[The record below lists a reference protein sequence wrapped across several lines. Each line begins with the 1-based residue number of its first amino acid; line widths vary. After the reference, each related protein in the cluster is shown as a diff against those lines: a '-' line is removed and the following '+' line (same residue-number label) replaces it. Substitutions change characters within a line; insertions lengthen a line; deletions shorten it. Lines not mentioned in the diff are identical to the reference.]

1 MTSQVDT
8 HRDLH
13 VLNPSAERFGDP
25 ARGLAPRPASLAH
38 RTVGLLWNG
47 KANGDVA
54 LRTVGEHLEQTVPD
68 VTVRFYSGAV
78 PCDTALLEQVGKECD
93 VVVACT
99 ADCGSCTS
107 WITHDCVQLERVG
120 VPAVVMVSAGF
131 EINLAASARAFG
143 LPELQSIRVPIVYN
157 NVAEEAARAETHSLL
172 EPLIRLL
179 TTAAGDTAS
188 EETAPNERLLRLPA
202 AAPTD
207 AMATFQAYLDG
218 HDWGDGYP
226 LWPPTPDRVAALV
239 DAVGADRDEVLFQLP
254 PGNGE
259 TTVEKLAV
267 NCAMAGC
274 TPAEMV
280 VVEAILRTFTDEQQ
294 RTMIRACLMS
304 TSAHAPVVV
313 VNGPLARQLE
323 INGGRSCLG
332 PGRQNQV
339 NIRISRAVNLSLKN
353 LGRWSSGVMDLDT
366 IGTPRKHIVVV
377 AENEEESP
385 WSALHTDQGFAP
397 DDNVVTLFFSL
408 GEWDVG
414 VQGHLDAEQLAR
426 ALGSFSG
433 GSSGTGYFAAL
444 FGDLETSPV
453 GRLMLMAPAHASALD
468 EGGLTKSRVR
478 DILFESGTEPV
489 SRLVEPIRK
498 LHRDGKIRPQ
508 WKWVFELD
516 PTEQERTR
524 LPVIERSEDYHIV
537 VAGSARGKD
546 LLMPTRCS
554 PVPRPVRADWL
565 AATTTR
571 ELP

>member
-8 HRDLH
+8 RGGDLH

-25 ARGLAPRPASLAH
+25 ARGLAPRPASLSH

-54 LRTVGEHLEQTVPD
+54 LRTVGEHLERSVPD

-78 PCDTALLEQVGKECD
+78 PCDPALLERVGEECD
-93 VVVACT
+93 LVVACT

-107 WITHDCVQLERVG
+107 WITHDCVQLERMG

-131 EINLAASARAFG
+131 EINQAASARAFG

-157 NVAEEAARAETHSLL
+157 NVTEAVARAETRALLDSLF
-172 EPLIRLL
+172 RLL
-179 TTAAGDTAS
+179 TTAAGDTNAAEPRHS
-188 EETAPNERLLRLPA
+188 ERVVRVPA
-202 AAPTD
+202 AATTD
-207 AMATFQAYLDG
+207 AMATFQAYLDE

-226 LWPPTPDRVAALV
+226 LWPPTPDRVAELIE
-239 DAVGADRDEVLFQLP
+239 DVGADAAEVLFQLP

-313 VNGPLARQLE
+313 VNGPLARQLG

-339 NIRISRAVNLSLKN
+339 NIRISRAVNLCLKN

-385 WSALHTDQGFAP
+385 WSAFHVDQGFAP
-397 DDNVVTLFFSL
+397 EDNVVTLFFSL
-408 GEWDVG
+408 GEWDIG

-453 GRLMLMAPAHASALD
+453 GRLMLMAPAHAGALD

-478 DILFESGTEPV
+478 DILFETGAEPV

-498 LHRDGKIRPQ
+498 LHRDGKIRPE
-508 WKWVFELD
+508 WKWVFDLD
-516 PTEQERTR
+516 PDEQERTR
-524 LPVIERSEDYHIV
+524 LPVIERCEDYHIV
-537 VAGSARGKD
+537 VSGSARGKN

-554 PVPRPVRADWL
+554 PVPRRVRSDWL
-565 AATTTR
+565 S
-571 ELP
+571 P

>member
-13 VLNPSAERFGDP
+13 VLNPTAERFGDP

-54 LRTVGEHLEQTVPD
+54 LRTVGEHLEETVPD

-78 PCDTALLEQVGKECD
+78 PCDQTLLEQVGRECD
-93 VVVACT
+93 LVVACT

-107 WITHDCVQLERVG
+107 WITHDCVQLERMG

-157 NVAEEAARAETHSLL
+157 NVAEEVARAKTRALL
-172 EPLIRLL
+172 DPLIRLL
-179 TTAAGDTAS
+179 TTAAGDTDSAGRTPAS
-188 EETAPNERLLRLPA
+188 ERLVHLPA
-202 AAPTD
+202 AKQTD
-207 AMATFQAYLDG
+207 AMATFQAYLDE

-226 LWPPTPDRVAALV
+226 LWPPTPDQVAELIDGVRA
-239 DAVGADRDEVLFQLP
+239 DADEVLFQLP

-274 TPAEMV
+274 TPAEMA

-313 VNGPLARQLE
+313 VNGPLARQLK

-339 NIRISRAVNLSLKN
+339 NIRISRAVGLSLKN

-385 WSALHTDQGFAP
+385 WSAFHVDHGFAR
-397 DDNVVTLFFSL
+397 DDNVVTMFFSL

-453 GRLMLMAPAHASALD
+453 GRLMLMAPAHASVLD
-468 EGGLTKSRVR
+468 EGGLTKSHVR
-478 DILFESGTEPV
+478 EILFQSGAEPV

-498 LHRDGKIRPQ
+498 LHRDGKIRAQ
-508 WKWVFELD
+508 WKWVFDLD
-516 PTEQERTR
+516 PAEQEQTR

-537 VAGSARGKD
+537 VSGSARGKN

-554 PVPRPVRADWL
+554 PVSRPVRSDWL
-565 AATTTR
+565 S
-571 ELP
+571 P

>member
-1 MTSQVDT
+1 
-8 HRDLH
+8 
-13 VLNPSAERFGDP
+13 
-25 ARGLAPRPASLAH
+25 
-38 RTVGLLWNG
+38 
-47 KANGDVA
+47 
-54 LRTVGEHLEQTVPD
+54 
-68 VTVRFYSGAV
+68 
-78 PCDTALLEQVGKECD
+78 
-93 VVVACT
+93 
-99 ADCGSCTS
+99 
-107 WITHDCVQLERVG
+107 
-120 VPAVVMVSAGF
+120 
-131 EINLAASARAFG
+131 
-143 LPELQSIRVPIVYN
+143 
-157 NVAEEAARAETHSLL
+157 
-172 EPLIRLL
+172 
-179 TTAAGDTAS
+179 
-188 EETAPNERLLRLPA
+188 
-202 AAPTD
+202 
-207 AMATFQAYLDG
+207 
-218 HDWGDGYP
+218 
-226 LWPPTPDRVAALV
+226 
-239 DAVGADRDEVLFQLP
+239 
-254 PGNGE
+254 
-259 TTVEKLAV
+259 
-267 NCAMAGC
+267 
-274 TPAEMV
+274 
-280 VVEAILRTFTDEQQ
+280 DEQQ

-332 PGRQNQV
+332 PGRQNQA

-385 WSALHTDQGFAP
+385 WSALHTDQGFAA

-468 EGGLTKSRVR
+468 DGGLTKSRVR
-478 DILFESGTEPV
+478 DILFETGTEPV

-498 LHRDGKIRPQ
+498 LHRDGKVRPQ

-537 VAGSARGKD
+537 VSGSARGKN
-546 LLMPTRCS
+546 LLMPTRCR
-554 PVPRPVRADWL
+554 PVPRPIRADWL
-565 AATTTR
+565 AVTTAR
-571 ELP
+571 ELT